1 MSSSSGER
9 DCDSCV
15 EEFMNAGGCDA
26 MMDDNTD
33 QEALIPE
40 GCYHCGDEAVSACV
54 GDYSFSDMSFSDM
67 SFSDGNLI
75 FLVALLFLLSL

>member
-26 MMDDNTD
+26 MMDDDID
-33 QEALIPE
+33 QESLIPE

-54 GDYSFSDMSFSDM
+54 GDYSFSDMSFSD
-67 SFSDGNLI
+67 GNLI
-75 FLVALLFLLSL
+75 FFGCFVVFCLHYS